1 MGTGGAPEGVLTAA
15 AMRCLN
21 GEIFARLVIRTP
33 EDEERC
39 RAMGITDLKKIY
51 LAKDLAPGSRVIFAA
66 TGVTDG
72 TLMRGV
78 RFFGEGVRTS
88 SVIMQNDPHYIRF
101 IDSIHVAP
109 AETSRSASSH
119 PMLRIIVSAAA
130 PDPASI
136 GRAAAVLRAG
146 GIAAVPTDTLYGLAA
161 DPFNP
166 AAVSRLF
173 TIKDREAGKA
183 IPLVAAGI
191 EQVLARFGLL
201 PPLAER
207 LAGRFWPGPLTLV
220 LRAPPS
226 IANEVT
232 GGGGTVGVRVPAHD
246 VTLRAVPGRWCAADG
261 DKREH
266 QRQTRDGRSRRCR
279 FRTRRPD

>member
-1 MGTGGAPEGVLTAA
+1 
-15 AMRCLN
+15 
-21 GEIFARLVIRTP
+21 
-33 EDEERC
+33 
-39 RAMGITDLKKIY
+39 
-51 LAKDLAPGSRVIFAA
+51 
-66 TGVTDG
+66 
-72 TLMRGV
+72 
-78 RFFGEGVRTS
+78 
-88 SVIMQNDPHYIRF
+88 
-101 IDSIHVAP
+101 
-109 AETSRSASSH
+109 
-119 PMLRIIVSAAA
+119 MLRIIVSAAA

-207 LAGRFWPGPLTLV
+207 LAGQFWPGPLTLV

-246 VTLRAVPGRWCAADG
+246 VTRALCQAAGAPLTATSANISGRPATADPAVVASELGARIDLLVDAGITPGGPPSTIVDVTGNELRLIREGAIAWHAVLAATTA
-261 DKREH
+261 
-266 QRQTRDGRSRRCR
+266 Q
-279 FRTRRPD
+279 